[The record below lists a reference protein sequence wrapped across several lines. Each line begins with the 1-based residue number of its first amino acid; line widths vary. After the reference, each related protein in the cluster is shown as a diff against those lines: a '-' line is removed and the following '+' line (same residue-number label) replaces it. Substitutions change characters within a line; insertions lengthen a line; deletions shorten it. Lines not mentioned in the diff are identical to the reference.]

1 MMLLSAFL
9 LNLALHHL
17 RLIKQRWQKNDNST
31 NSGAHQWWDRLHLP
45 HLFIGRVL
53 VHIRHAST
61 SHAPTNIRD
70 RHGSSKCV
78 CEPTACFSGYL
89 DLWVTGSAGEYKHT
103 GRAAT
108 NSQGRI
114 PLWPATKSQ
123 THTLN
128 CVWISLTMWYKCQ
141 LKTYGLSE
149 NLQGSNKTLMHSC
162 V

>member
-17 RLIKQRWQKNDNST
+17 RLIKQRRQKNDNST
-31 NSGAHQWWDRLHLP
+31 NSGGPPVMRQTSP
-45 HLFIGRVL
+45 PTFIYWKGVST
-53 VHIRHAST
+53 HRHAST

-89 DLWVTGSAGEYKHT
+89 NLWVTGSAGEYKHT

-128 CVWISLTMWYKCQ
+128 CVWISLTM
-141 LKTYGLSE
+141 
-149 NLQGSNKTLMHSC
+149 
-162 V
+162 